1 MTETIPEFSSTSY
14 PNNTFSE
21 DASTELSTNKQQ
33 KRVVDWAKSQ
43 FERCKQARSGTE
55 RQWYLNLAFYF
66 GKQNV
71 VPRQNQ
77 TLITSASGTLYTP
90 PAPYYR
96 VRPVINRIRP
106 TIRTELAKLTS
117 QKPNAFVI
125 PASSEDRDLYAAQAG
140 EQIWD
145 SVYRKYGIHQVLRK
159 ALFWTLTCGTG
170 FIKSYWDQT
179 KVDVDSNQ
187 MGDFCYEAETPF
199 HVFVPDLR
207 EEDLERQPYLIHAQL
222 KSLDWV
228 KLNFPEIKIN
238 FSETTGEQI
247 LEDSWLN
254 MVGAS
259 STNDQHKVLVL
270 EVWVKPNSVS
280 MFPQGA
286 VFTVIGD
293 KLAQFI
299 MGWPYEHGKYP
310 FAKIGHIP
318 SGKFYCDSS
327 IVDLIPLQRE
337 YNRTRGQII
346 ECVTPDTEILTAEG
360 WKSFSELTGGEI
372 VLQYDKDSDSTCW
385 GPLLNI
391 HSGQYEGEMYLWDS
405 ENISACVTP
414 NHRWFYETER
424 GKKGEGLQKDLP
436 EKIKIPLARVKEEGK
451 QLFSNDEMELA
462 GWFLADGS
470 MHSNGRA
477 ICIYQSRNNPK
488 FKYLE
493 NLFTRLGIQ
502 PNENTIT
509 NEHGTSS
516 SFFIGGELGRTISD
530 LFRDKNIPWDILCSL
545 SNDNLESLLRGL
557 MYGDGSFNKDGS
569 YKVFSSITKK
579 HADAVQFIASLLGYT
594 TSLYEYS
601 RPGHTATGKEYR
613 VSFKQTKYAYRPHA
627 DKGTIKYSGLVWCP
641 EVETGYWVARRNGK
655 VFITGNSKNRMAKP
669 QLAAEKGSIDP
680 SKITSEPGQ
689 VILYTPGFN
698 PPQPIPLQQL
708 PSYVLQEL
716 DRILLDWAD
725 ISGIHEVSQGQVPPG
740 VSAATA
746 ISYLQEQDESKLSH
760 TVDSVE
766 QAIEKIAQITLS
778 YVGQFWDASRV
789 VKVTGA
795 DGIFDAMAFKG
806 SDLRGNTDIKIEAGS
821 ALPTSRA
828 AKQAMIMD
836 FMKMGF
842 ISPDEGME
850 VLELGGINKIY
861 DRLQV
866 DKKQAQRE
874 NLKMAK
880 VSLALLEQ
888 HLDQEMERITTQEAD
903 SLTEDGVPLDRD
915 GMPIPPKLVVPV
927 NTYDNHAVHIM
938 VHNDYRKS
946 QAFENLPEHIKELFE
961 QHVNQHIASLEM
973 MQVGETAAMTDI
985 PPVSSEQ
992 ESEPVPSNP
1001 AEEET
1006 ENGTAQS

>member
-1 MTETIPEFSSTSY
+1 MTEPITDNTTSFPEST
-14 PNNTFSE
+14 TGA
-21 DASTELSTNKQQ
+21 DAANEVNLAKQQ
-33 KRVVDWAKSQ
+33 KRIVDWAKTQ
-43 FERCKQARSGTE
+43 FERCKTARASTE

-77 TLITSASGTLYTP
+77 SLITSASGNLYVP

-106 TIRTELAKLTS
+106 TIRTELAKLTA

-125 PASSEDRDLYAAQAG
+125 PASSEDRDLFAAQAG

-145 SVYRKYGIHQVLRK
+145 STYRKYDIHKVLRK

-170 FIKSYWDQT
+170 FIKTYWDPA

-187 MGDFCYEAETPF
+187 QGDFCFEAETPF
-199 HVFVPDLR
+199 HILVPDLR
-207 EEDLERQPYLIHAQL
+207 EEDLERQPFIIHAQL
-222 KSLDWV
+222 KSLDWARMY
-228 KLNFPEIKIN
+228 FPELN
-238 FSETTGEQI
+238 LNTSTTTDQEL
-247 LEDSWLN
+247 LESTWLN
-254 MVGAS
+254 LVGAP
-259 STNDQHKVLVL
+259 STHEQHKVLVL
-270 EVWVKPNSVS
+270 EVWVKPNSVA

-286 VFTVIGD
+286 VFTVVGD
-293 KLAQFI
+293 QLAQGMF
-299 MGWPYEHGKYP
+299 GWPYEHGKYP
-310 FAKIGHIP
+310 FAKIDHIP
-318 SGKFYCDSS
+318 GGKFYADSS

-346 ECVTPDTEILTAEG
+346 ECVTTDTEILTTEG

-391 HSGQYEGEMYLWDS
+391 HSGHYEGEMYLWDS

-436 EKIKIPLARVKEEGK
+436 KKIKIPLARAKEEGK

-516 SFFIGGELGRTISD
+516 SFFIGGELSRTIGA
-530 LFRDKNIPWDILCSL
+530 LFKDKQIPWDILSSL

-594 TSLYEYS
+594 TSLYEYP

-680 SKITSEPGQ
+680 TKITSEPGQ

-698 PPQPIPLQQL
+698 PPQPIPLQPL
-708 PSYVLQEL
+708 PAYVLQEL
-716 DRILLDWAD
+716 DRILLDWSD
-725 ISGIHEVSQGQVPPG
+725 IAGIHEVSQGQVPPG

-760 TVDSVE
+760 TVSSIE
-766 QAIEKIAQITLS
+766 SAIEKVAHMTLS
-778 YVGQFWDASRV
+778 YVHQFWDASRTIKV
-789 VKVTGA
+789 VGT
-795 DGIFDAMAFKG
+795 DGTFDAMAFKG
-806 SDLRGNTDIKIEAGS
+806 SDLRGNTDIKVEAGS
-821 ALPTSRA
+821 ALPVSRA
-828 AKQAMIMD
+828 AKQALIMD

-842 ISPDEGME
+842 IQPDEGLE

-874 NLKMAK
+874 NLKMSK
-880 VSLALLEQ
+880 VTPELLQ
-888 HLDQEMERITTQEAD
+888 LHLDQEMERIANEEAESFTD
-903 SLTEDGVPLDRD
+903 DGVPLDKD
-915 GMPIPPKLVVPV
+915 GIPIPPKLLVPV

-938 VHNDYRKS
+938 VHNNFRKS
-946 QAFENLPEHIKELFE
+946 QSYESLPEHVKELFE

-973 MQVGETAAMTDI
+973 MQQGELAAMAGTEI
-985 PPVSSEQ
+985 PPVSSG
-992 ESEPVPSNP
+992 ESVPSNP
-1001 AEEET
+1001 PSEEEGG
-1006 ENGTAQS
+1006 EA